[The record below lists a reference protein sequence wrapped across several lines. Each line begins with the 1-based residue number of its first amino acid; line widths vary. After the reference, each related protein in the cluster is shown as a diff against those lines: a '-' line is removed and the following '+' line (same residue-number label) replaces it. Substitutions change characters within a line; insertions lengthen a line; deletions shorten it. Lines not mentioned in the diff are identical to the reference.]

1 MKKTSIINLVLVA
14 TITAACG
21 KKEEDWEGGGSDR
34 KVYLRSDTT
43 AAYTKTEY
51 YHYNG
56 GSYYAFRPYSTS
68 KGTNNYSKRTGYYSD
83 AIHSTSNTGYNSSKS
98 SISRGG
104 FGHSSFHVSS

>member
-21 KKEEDWEGGGSDR
+21 KEEEWEGGGGSDR

-43 AAYTKTEY
+43 AAYTKSK
-51 YHYNG
+51 HYNYV
-56 GSYYAFRPYSTS
+56 SYYAFRPYSSSSGGLNT
-68 KGTNNYSKRTGYYSD
+68 YSKRTGYYSEG
-83 AIHSTSNTGYNSSKS
+83 IHSSSNVGHNSSKG

-104 FGHSSFHVSS
+104 FGHSGFHVSS